1 MYYKF
6 TTFINGKTTLFI
18 FYINDSYDR
27 HILDFECQCNIWQL
41 TPSSS
46 IAEKQ
51 QNFLIVINQLIF
63 YLVLYFFICSN
74 CVVYIFF
81 SQKVKT
87 GFAMFTGGFNS
98 ISSSVHLY
106 FRLHYLLTAFKI
118 NDQLIIALKV
128 NFKNLIHHSSECL
141 KNH

>member
-6 TTFINGKTTLFI
+6 TTFINGKTTLSI
-18 FYINDSYDR
+18 FYIKDSYDKHR
-27 HILDFECQCNIWQL
+27 LDFECQCNISQL
-41 TPSSS
+41 TPLSS

-51 QNFLIVINQLIF
+51 QNFLF

-128 NFKNLIHHSSECL
+128 NFKNLIHHSSDCL